1 MIVGVPK
8 EIKADEYRV
17 SLTPSGAAELTAVL
31 RTLISSAS
39 AIETQSQSRGAILMP
54 CGPQAE
60 RFSLAVLAGASLL
73 LCPWGHVEAGE
84 RRFTFVYEA
93 TTLAV
98 GEIEYEQWVTWKTD
112 KDVDE
117 GFDRID
123 FRHELEFGLT
133 DNLQLGLYLSDWRV
147 QRGDSVDDGAEWR
160 NVAIETIF
168 ALTDPVTDPLGSAL
182 YGEIKFGDE
191 LIALEGKL
199 ILQKNIGKWVFAWNG
214 TIEAEWE
221 GSDFSEDKGEFE
233 QTLGGSY
240 QFTPKLLAGFEL
252 LHEIEYDD
260 WSEWEDHA
268 VYLGPNVSYRTG
280 DWWITATP
288 LFQVTDVDS
297 EANFQLRLIFG
308 FDF

>member
-1 MIVGVPK
+1 MPYGLHPK
-8 EIKADEYRV
+8 RF
-17 SLTPSGAAELTAVL
+17 PFVL
-31 RTLISSAS
+31 LAS
-39 AIETQSQSRGAILMP
+39 VACLLVFP
-54 CGPQAE
+54 CE
-60 RFSLAVLAGASLL
+60 RA
-73 LCPWGHVEAGE
+73 EAGE

-93 TTLAV
+93 ATQPV
-98 GEIEYEQWVTWKTD
+98 GEFEYEQWATWKTD
-112 KDVDE
+112 KDADPR
-117 GFDRID
+117 FDRFDI
-123 FRHELEFGLT
+123 RHELEFGVT

-160 NVAIETIF
+160 NVAVETIF
-168 ALTDPVTDPLGSAL
+168 ALTDPVTDALGSAL
-182 YGEIKFGDE
+182 YGEIKLGDE
-191 LIALEGKL
+191 LLALEGKL

-221 GSDFSEDKGEFE
+221 GSDFSEDKGELA

-252 LHEIEYDD
+252 VHQIGYDD
-260 WSEWEDHA
+260 WSQWEDHTL
-268 VYLGPNVSYRTG
+268 YLGPNVSYRTQ

-288 LFQVTDVDS
+288 LVQATDVDS